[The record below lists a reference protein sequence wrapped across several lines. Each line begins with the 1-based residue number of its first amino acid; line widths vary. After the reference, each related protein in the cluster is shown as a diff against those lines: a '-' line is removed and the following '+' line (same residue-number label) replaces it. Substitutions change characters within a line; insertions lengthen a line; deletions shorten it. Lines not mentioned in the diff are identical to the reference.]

1 MTFFLNEAP
10 PPTIKARGPD
20 ILPTTDLEGI
30 GAAFSKAQLENDSN
44 GRLGREIVNVERDR
58 VQKAFGIVGPDEIL
72 KRMKQ
77 EGLAPDTLEVMRPEL
92 LDNNKQGRDLV
103 LDMARG
109 KLSDGTGP
117 SFSGVDLS
125 QEGIDKEVNAKLQA
139 EHQDQEDILAM
150 MPSGRALAELL
161 GGIAGITADV
171 KNLPFLLLG
180 GGGGSV
186 LKILGREAA
195 INMAA
200 EATFMPSQFEMAKRL
215 DIPDPNVIQ
224 NLALAGI
231 GGAAFAAVP
240 LAISRGIHYAK
251 GRNIAKLPN
260 IDADRSEIIVSAA
273 EDAFVR
279 GEDPFAAMDAVEKQ
293 LPKAQPPVEP
303 LITKE
308 HLPPVEGQTPDVI
321 PADEMTAQADAA
333 IGEAEAQ
340 FAKDFPEMRH
350 KYPLGRLIQR
360 LGGVRAKIKN
370 ANGDM
375 VASPLAEELAAMGVT
390 QRTHPFMF
398 RKDGMTNLDNIPA
411 NEHAGL
417 AETIGTD
424 HQTGYF
430 DAQGLT
436 SALGRELSTG
446 DKHPLSGDILHR
458 TKELQNLRSPDAGPS
473 RDETGP
479 VQDFLAG
486 KKAPD
491 GFHVNPE
498 RYDFLGDGGRQ
509 LEQHFDEWA
518 TERGYDQ
525 ILTPKER
532 TEILQELQTRGGDA
546 DYLVERV
553 LERDQNYA
561 ERPENSP
568 TGNADAAGG
577 NGIDEAFPI
586 PGETT
591 GGGAGQGGRGID
603 AATERTAA
611 GEQYVTPGVEPI
623 TERQRLEAQQ
633 AKPIGGGPWV
643 PDSQIGGLFDPNDK
657 VRLDMFSDPASSE
670 ARVVQDAVSAD
681 FRDQIAKDGDF
692 KVDLGDG
699 KGARPASEV
708 LADLDQ
714 GDIFS
719 ARLDLCGK
727 GPA

>member
-1 MTFFLNEAP
+1 MTYFLNEAP

-20 ILPTTDLEGI
+20 ILPTPLMEGL
-30 GAAFSKAQLENDSN
+30 GASFSKAQLENDSN
-44 GRLGREIVNVERDR
+44 FRLGRETVKVERDR

-77 EGLAPDTLEVMRPEL
+77 EGLVPDTLEAMRPEF
-92 LDNNKQGRDLV
+92 LDNNKQGRALV

-125 QEGIDKEVNAKLQA
+125 QEGIDKEVNANLQA

-150 MPSGRALAELL
+150 MPSGRGTAELA
-161 GGIAGITADV
+161 GSIAGITADA

-180 GGGGSV
+180 GGGGSA

-200 EATFMPSQFEMAKRL
+200 ETAFMPSQFEMAKRL

-224 NLALAGI
+224 NLALAGV
-231 GGAAFAAVP
+231 GGAALAAVP
-240 LAISRGIHYAK
+240 LAISRGIHYAR

-260 IDADRSEIIVSAA
+260 LDADRSEIIVSAA
-273 EDAFVR
+273 EDALVR

-321 PADEMTAQADAA
+321 PADEVAAQADAA
-333 IGEAEAQ
+333 IGDAEAQ

-350 KYPLGRLIQR
+350 KYPLGRLIQK
-360 LGGVRAKIKN
+360 LGGVKAKMKN

-375 VASPLAEELAAMGVT
+375 VATPLAEELAAMGVT

-411 NEHAGL
+411 SEHAGL

-446 DKHPLSGDILHR
+446 DKHPLSGEILHR
-458 TKELQNLRSPDAGPS
+458 TKELQNLNNPDA
-473 RDETGP
+473 GP

-491 GFHVNPE
+491 GFHVNPVL
-498 RYDFLGDGGRQ
+498 YDFIGDGGRQ

-518 TERGYDQ
+518 AERGYDQ

-532 TEILQELQTRGGDA
+532 AEILQELQTRGGDA
-546 DYLVERV
+546 DYLVERA
-553 LERDQNYA
+553 LEREQDYV

-577 NGIDEAFPI
+577 NGLDEAFPI

-603 AATERTAA
+603 TATERTAA
-611 GEQYVTPGVEPI
+611 GEQYVAPGVEPI

-633 AKPIGGGPWV
+633 AKPLGGGQRG